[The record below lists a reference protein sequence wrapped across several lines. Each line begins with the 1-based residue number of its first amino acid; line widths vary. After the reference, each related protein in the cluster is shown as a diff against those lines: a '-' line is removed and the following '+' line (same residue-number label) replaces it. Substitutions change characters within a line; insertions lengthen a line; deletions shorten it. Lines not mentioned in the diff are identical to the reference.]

1 MWMSELA
8 QRSGLPVATIKFY
21 LREGLLPPGEATGAT
36 RARYDEAHVRRL
48 RLVRA
53 LVEVAGLRLEEV
65 RRILAA
71 VDDDT
76 LPLHEVVGTAH
87 TQLSAGATPA
97 PREARRRAD
106 SLVRRWGWRVA
117 PDSAHRDALAR
128 ALAALSSLD
137 HPTSDSLLDAYA
149 EAMGPI
155 AVQEVSTI
163 AGLDPTTATENAV
176 VGTVLLEPVLLA
188 VRRMAQEHASATR
201 LAGARRRSRGR

>member
-1 MWMSELA
+1 MSELA

-36 RARYDEAHVRRL
+36 RARYDEVHVRRL
-48 RLVRA
+48 RLGRA
-53 LVEVAGLRLEEV
+53 LVEGAGLRLEEV
-65 RRILAA
+65 RRILTA

-87 TQLSAGATPA
+87 TQLSAGAPPA
-97 PREARRRAD
+97 REARRRAD

-117 PDSAHRDALAR
+117 RDSAHRDALAR